1 MFIEDVIMLAAMKP
15 PGGGNPAITGRF
27 LRHFNVIAYTD
38 MSDSTIIEI
47 FSRLTK
53 HFLRRFNEN
62 ITTHIESLS
71 SEVMNIYT
79 RVKSEL
85 LPTPKKSHYTF
96 NLRDIW
102 KVFQGICSASQKYC
116 VESVDLIRLYYHEC
130 ARVFQDRLTD
140 KLDIDYFSRIVQDT
154 FKTFS
159 VTSEE
164 VFDQDRIIM
173 ADFLYGRD
181 VEPRHYT
188 QVNDLP

>member
-1 MFIEDVIMLAAMKP
+1 MFIEDVTILAAMKP

-27 LRHFNVIAYTD
+27 LRHFNVIAYTEMD
-38 MSDSTIIEI
+38 DDTVIEI
-47 FSRLTK
+47 FTKLTR

-62 ITTHIESLS
+62 ITKHIDSLAGQ
-71 SEVMNIYT
+71 VMMIYN
-79 RVKSEL
+79 RVKQEL

-116 VESVDLIRLYYHEC
+116 VESVDLVRLYYHEN

-140 KLDIDYFSRIVQDT
+140 KLDIDYFSRIVQET
-154 FKTFS
+154 FKVFS
-159 VTSEE
+159 VSPED

-173 ADFLYGRD
+173 ADFLHGRD

-188 QVNDLP
+188 